1 MFEIV
6 RRLCREDGLTVI
18 VATHDVEAIAE
29 HADRVL
35 VLDAGAVVL
44 DGPPRDVFTTLA
56 RSEGPSAGVRV
67 PEVTALAR
75 APGRRRRHGRVHP
88 ARHRRRGV
96 RLARGRADDRGPAGR
111 ARAARRV
118 VPVRRRRAVGGG
130 RVHAR
135 RAAGRPCVG
144 IAGPNGSGK
153 STLAR
158 LMQGLLRP
166 ASGTVTVDGL
176 DTART
181 PVRRLA
187 AHAGYVAQ
195 NPNHQLFASTV
206 AAEMAFGPRNL
217 GLPAAEVDA
226 RVADAA
232 RRLGLEDVLDRHPY
246 HLGRARRKLVTIASV
261 LAMRTPVLILDEP
274 STAQDHRTSEIV
286 GRLVRELRDAGTAV
300 VCISHDVRL
309 LADVADRLVV
319 LDAGRTIADAA
330 PRAVFADAAIM
341 RRAGLR
347 PPQVTRLA
355 LRLDGPARP
364 WAALSVDEVAAALRE
379 GRARIPAADPA
390 R

>member
-1 MFEIV
+1 MT
-6 RRLCREDGLTVI
+6 G
-18 VATHDVEAIAE
+18 
-29 HADRVL
+29 
-35 VLDAGAVVL
+35 
-44 DGPPRDVFTTLA
+44 DGPAALALRDVTF
-56 RSEGPSAGVRV
+56 RY
-67 PEVTALAR
+67 
-75 APGRRRRHGRVHP
+75 
-88 ARHRRRGV
+88 
-96 RLARGRADDRGPAGR
+96 
-111 ARAARRV
+111 
-118 VPVRRRRAVGGG
+118 AVGAPPAVD
-130 RVHAR
+130 RCTLDV
-135 RAAGRPCVG
+135 RPGTVVG

-206 AAEMAFGPRNL
+206 AAELAFGPRNL
-217 GLPAAEVDA
+217 GLPEAEVEA

-232 RRLGLEDVLDRHPY
+232 GRLGIEDVLDRHPY

-261 LAMRTPVLILDEP
+261 LAMRTQVLILDEP
-274 STAQDHRTSEIV
+274 TTAQDHRTSDVIA
-286 GRLVRELRDAGTAV
+286 RLVRELREAGTAV

-319 LDAGRTIADAA
+319 LDAGRVIADDT
-330 PRAVFADAAIM
+330 PRAVFADDAVV

-364 WAALSVDEVAAALRE
+364 WAALSVDEVAAALRD
-379 GRARIPAADPA
+379 GRARIPAADPT